1 MDFDALL
8 NEIKPNKIE
17 KQKVESLADS
27 MIDFINNLAQ
37 KKGIQTEAI
46 LVGSVA
52 KNTWLSGNADIDIF
66 LHFPLETPLA
76 DLKEQ
81 GLYLGHECIIFMFG
95 KSEERYASHPYVT
108 GYINGYS
115 VDFVPC
121 YLIEDAEQLK
131 SAVDRTILHTH
142 YIKENLKENQIDDV
156 LILKKFM
163 EGIETYGSEFKVGG
177 FAGYLCELLILE
189 YGTFNKVLKAAA
201 SQWKKGLIIDLENF
215 GTGGIFADSLIVVD
229 PTDKK
234 RNVAAALT
242 TQKMAEFMVA
252 ARNFLKCSTKD
263 TTNNTTNNLEYF
275 QSVTYCNDLDS
286 IKEEFAD
293 NGTKTFLIHFNPPEI
308 PSDAI
313 YPQLKKTEMSLSSKL
328 ELEGFKVFKSSYWTN
343 EYNIALIMLE
353 FEVWE
358 LPNYKIHEGPM
369 VWDELHQERF
379 LDKYSYGAWVENDRW
394 KVQVPQKNNNAEKM
408 IEFFLKPENIHHLK
422 IGKHLK
428 DEILKNNV
436 ITDIN
441 EFLSSE
447 NVSKELLEFMDDFL
461 NPGKNLW
468 R

>member
-8 NEIKPNKIE
+8 NEIKPNQTE

-37 KKGIQTEAI
+37 EKGIHTEAI

-76 DLKEQ
+76 QLKEQ
-81 GLYLGHECIIFMFG
+81 GLYLGHECIKYMSG
-95 KSEERYASHPYVT
+95 ESEERYASHPYVT

-121 YLIEDAEQLK
+121 YHIEDAEQLK
-131 SAVDRTILHTH
+131 SAVDRTILHTY
-142 YIKENLKENQIDDV
+142 YIKENLRENQIDDV

-189 YGTFNKVLKAAA
+189 YGNFNNVLKAAA
-201 SQWKKGLIIDLENF
+201 SQWKKGLIIDLKNY
-215 GTGGIFADSLIVVD
+215 GTGDVFTDPLIVVD

-252 ARNFLKCSTKD
+252 ARNFLKDSSST
-263 TTNNTTNNLEYF
+263 TMMEYF
-275 QSVTYCNDLDS
+275 HPVIYNSDLET
-286 IKEEFAD
+286 IQEEFSS

-343 EYNIALIMLE
+343 ESDRALIILE
-353 FEVWE
+353 FGVWE

-369 VWDELHQERF
+369 VWDEIHQERF
-379 LDKYSYGAWVENDRW
+379 LDKYSEGAWVENDRW
-394 KVQVPQKNNNAEKM
+394 MVEVPQKNNNAEKM
-408 IEFFLKPENIHHLK
+408 IEFFLKPENIHNLK

-428 DEILKNNV
+428 DEILKNNE
-436 ITDIN
+436 IMDIN

-447 NVSKELLEFMDDFL
+447 NVSKELLEFLDDFL
-461 NPGKNLW
+461 NPGKNLF

>member
-8 NEIKPNKIE
+8 NEIKPNQTE

-37 KKGIQTEAI
+37 ENGIHTKAI

-66 LHFPLETPLA
+66 LHFPLETSLA
-76 DLKEQ
+76 QLKEQ
-81 GLYLGHECIIFMFG
+81 GLYLGHECIKYMSG
-95 KSEERYASHPYVT
+95 ESEERYASHPYVT

-121 YLIEDAEQLK
+121 YHIEDSEQLK
-131 SAVDRTILHTH
+131 SAVDRTILHTY
-142 YIKENLKENQIDDV
+142 YIKENLRENQIDDV

-189 YGTFNKVLKAAA
+189 YGNFNNVLKAAA
-201 SQWKKGLIIDLENF
+201 SQWKKGIIIDLKNY
-215 GTGGIFADSLIVVD
+215 GTGDVFADPLIVVD

-242 TQKMAEFMVA
+242 IQKMAEFMVA
-252 ARNFLKCSTKD
+252 ARNFLKDSSSI
-263 TTNNTTNNLEYF
+263 TNMEYF
-275 QSVTYCNDLDS
+275 HPVTYNSDLETIQEKFS
-286 IKEEFAD
+286 S

-343 EYNIALIMLE
+343 ESDMALIILE
-353 FEVWE
+353 FGVWE

-379 LDKYSYGAWVENDRW
+379 LDKYSEGAWVENDRW
-394 KVQVPQKNNNAEKM
+394 KVQVSQKNNKAEKM

-428 DEILKNNV
+428 DEILKNNE
-436 ITDIN
+436 IICID

-447 NVSKELLEFMDDFL
+447 NVSKELLEFLDDFL
-461 NPGKNLW
+461 NPGKNLF